1 MNDKEAIS
9 FLNWSIK
16 QHMNMDNTCED
27 ISKMTTH
34 EREKFNE
41 KREKRLKQYYT
52 LCEEAILTGE
62 SSLENLSI
70 LNRNGGE
77 LYRLTITLDKVPE
90 DEVKTKYPHV
100 VKMIEDV
107 S

>member
-9 FLNWSIK
+9 FLHWSIK

-27 ISKMTTH
+27 ISKMTPH

-41 KREKRLKQYYT
+41 KREKRLKQYYN

-62 SSLENLSI
+62 SSLENLNI
-70 LNRNGGE
+70 LHRNGGE
-77 LYRLTITLDKVPE
+77 FYRFKITLEKVPG

-100 VKMIEDV
+100 VKMIGDV

>member
-1 MNDKEAIS
+1 MG
-9 FLNWSIK
+9 
-16 QHMNMDNTCED
+16 NTCED

-62 SSLENLSI
+62 SSLENLIS
-70 LNRNGGE
+70 LRRNGGE
-77 LYRLTITLDKVPE
+77 FYRFKITLEKVPE

-100 VKMIEDV
+100 VKMIEDF